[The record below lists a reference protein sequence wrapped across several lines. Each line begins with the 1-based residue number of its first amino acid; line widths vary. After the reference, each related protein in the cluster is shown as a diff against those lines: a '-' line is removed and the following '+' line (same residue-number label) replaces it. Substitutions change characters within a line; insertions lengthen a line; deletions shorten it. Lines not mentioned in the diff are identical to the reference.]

1 MADDKKSSS
10 LEKFNLI
17 VSTAAAIFGIVVTIQ
32 TIILNR
38 EIDRLNEN
46 IEASSLVGDL
56 IGSLTSDSAKQDI
69 ALLALDNAL
78 SSDSDE
84 SQEAREERYKILVAK
99 IATNLLN
106 RSLSVTQGEDGASLS
121 RKIRE
126 ETRTARDILKNLLP
140 EDSSDYKT
148 LLEDKS
154 IPEYQRIAAQTL
166 INFDERANNSKA
178 PTENAQVQVQYNEAS
193 ADDNPNEVIQAE
205 VTSAN
210 EDQSSLQQEQQILEL
225 ATSADA
231 VSGVAEDS
239 NNKGIVY
246 LHYDA
251 SNLGSEMEQLK
262 ADLENQNWFVTSS
275 IELIEPDAFNCSLRS
290 DIRFFHEDDEELAR
304 QLKAQVE
311 NTAISNLGPHVDNI
325 RLIDLS
331 NWEKANL
338 VPNGQ
343 LELWIVANGNTCAE
357 SRNSN

>member
-1 MADDKKSSS
+1 MADDDKKNSS
-10 LEKFNLI
+10 LEQLNI
-17 VSTAAAIFGIVVTIQ
+17 VVSTAAAIFGIVVTIQ
-32 TIILNR
+32 TINLNR
-38 EIDRLNEN
+38 EVDRLNEN

-84 SQEAREERYKILVAK
+84 SQEDREERYKILVAK

-106 RSLSVTQGEDGASLS
+106 RSLSVTEGEDGASLG
-121 RKIRE
+121 REIRE
-126 ETRTARDILKNLLP
+126 ETRTARDILKKLLP
-140 EDSSDYKT
+140 DNSLDYYLIAEDESY
-148 LLEDKS
+148 
-154 IPEYQRIAAQTL
+154 PEYQRVSARAL
-166 INFDERANNSKA
+166 MDFEERANSSKA
-178 PTENAQVQVQYNEAS
+178 PTDTAQVQVQYDEVS
-193 ADDNPNEVIQAE
+193 ADANPNEVIRAE
-205 VTSAN
+205 VNSDD
-210 EDQSSLQQEQQILEL
+210 EDQSSLQQEQQTLEL

-239 NNKGIVY
+239 DNRGIVY

-251 SNLGSEMEQLK
+251 SSLSTGMEQLK
-262 ADLENQNWFVTSS
+262 VNLENENWFVTNSV
-275 IELIEPDAFNCSLRS
+275 ELIKPDAFNCSVRS

-311 NTAISNLGPHVDNI
+311 STSISDISPHVDAI

-338 VPNGQ
+338 VPNKQ
-343 LELWIVANGNTCAE
+343 LELWIIANGDICAG
-357 SRNSN
+357 SRN